1 MVEQTDSL
9 LVLFAILNRFSGVAA
24 LSEKVKPP
32 PGNHT
37 SQTGFLKM
45 LNIIEPFG
53 LRHIERINAPCCLLG
68 SLNKLQIHN
77 ASASKQG
84 CKTTK
89 TTGADDL
96 SSADYDSH
104 QNTESLRNSSKVDK
118 HDWN

>member
-53 LRHIERINAPCCLLG
+53 LRHTERINAPCCLLG
-68 SLNKLQIHN
+68 SQNKLQIHN

-84 CKTTK
+84 CKPTQVQMILVQLIMTV
-89 TTGADDL
+89 TRIL
-96 SSADYDSH
+96 SHYEI
-104 QNTESLRNSSKVDK
+104 QVK
-118 HDWN
+118 